1 MQRIKEKL
9 PVNGRYLLSRLL
21 LLIVGCLISATA
33 INIFFINADLAPTGL
48 TGVGV
53 ILNEF
58 VTVPV
63 GLVFWLGNI
72 PIQYL
77 AYRRLSGWRTIT
89 GSLIAMTVYAIG
101 LDVLPQLVDFGQ
113 PTDDN
118 LLNAIFGGIAGG
130 VGGGL
135 VYRAGASLGG
145 GSTLARVVRH
155 EFGVSLAFAGL
166 LSDAAVL
173 LAAGIVLG
181 WEIALYATVALFLSR
196 TASDYVLEGSGN
208 THTALIVSAKSD
220 AIAKAVKDIL
230 QHGVTSWKVKGL
242 HHHQQYDALMITLT
256 RTELNALRKLITL
269 IDPDAF
275 VTILQAQVTYG
286 RGFSSL
292 KPHMPLALDQVED
305 EQTLSISSDRVMQPD
320 EQPPAE
326 MPVNGS
332 QDR

>member
-1 MQRIKEKL
+1 MGWIKDKL
-9 PVNGRYLLSRLL
+9 PVDGGYLVSRLI
-21 LLIVGCLISATA
+21 LLIAGSLISATA
-33 INIFFINADLAPTGL
+33 INIFFINANIAPTGL

-77 AYRRLSGWRTIT
+77 AFRRLSGWRTIS
-89 GSLIAMTVYAIG
+89 GSLIAMTIYAIG
-101 LDVLPQLVDFGQ
+101 LDVLPQFVNFDR
-113 PTDDN
+113 PTDDT
-118 LLNAIFGGIAGG
+118 LLNAIFGGIAAG

-135 VYRAGASLGG
+135 IYRAGGSLGG
-145 GSTLARVVRH
+145 GSTLARIVRH
-155 EFGVSLAFAGL
+155 EFGFSLATAAL

-173 LAAGIVLG
+173 LAAGVVLG
-181 WEIALYATVALFLSR
+181 WEVALYATVALFLSR

-208 THTALIVSAKSD
+208 THTALVISDRSD
-220 AIAKAVKDIL
+220 AIAQAVKDTL
-230 QHGVTSWKVKGL
+230 QHGVTSWKVEGR
-242 HHHQQYDALMITLT
+242 HHHRQYDALMITLT
-256 RTELNALRKLITL
+256 RTELNALRKVITL

-292 KPHMPLALDQVED
+292 EPHMPLALDQVDD
-305 EQTLSISSDRVMQPD
+305 EETMKISREEVIDHDGR
-320 EQPPAE
+320 EPARL
-326 MPVNGS
+326 PVNGQ
-332 QDR
+332 QDG